1 MDKKKLYN
9 VLENFDLRLLDNPE
23 FKEDSVRE
31 EIVLPIIKSLGYSID
46 QPNQIIRSRNLLH
59 PFVSIGSQKRKIYI
73 IPDYLFEVNKK
84 PAWILDA
91 KSPTESIIKSAN
103 VEQAY
108 SYAIHSE
115 VRVKFFAL
123 CNGKEFVL
131 YSIDEVKPLLHF
143 EIRVLPLFWESLKQ
157 ILAPQNVLSKS
168 NLEFAKDLGLH
179 LKRLGFDK
187 FESLIFHQVPITNIT
202 QLDENMFTI
211 NAGSITI
218 EDTRYLGTFDFSLE
232 ILEQFVGKTPQE
244 AIDKLLTRDSNGR
257 VGIQFGDTSY
267 FVNLDCSVGEK
278 LEENDKEIFLP
289 IKINR
294 VF

>member
-1 MDKKKLYN
+1 MERRKLYN
-9 VLENFDLRLLDNPE
+9 VLENFDFKLLDNFE

-31 EIVLPIIKSLGYSID
+31 EIVLPIIKELGYSPNK
-46 QPNQIIRSRNLLH
+46 PNQIIRSRNLLH
-59 PFVSIGSQKRKIYI
+59 PFVSIGSQKKKIYI
-73 IPDYLFEVNKK
+73 IPDYLFEIDQK

-115 VRVKFFAL
+115 IRVKFFAL

-131 YSIDEVKPLLHF
+131 YTIDEIEPLLHF
-143 EIRVLPLFWESLKQ
+143 EMQALPLFWGSLKK
-157 ILAPQNVLSKS
+157 ILSPESVLTKD
-168 NLEFAKDLGLH
+168 NLEYAKDLGLH

-187 FESLIFHQVPITNIT
+187 LESLIFPQVPVTNIS
-202 QLDENMFTI
+202 QLGGNMFTI

-218 EDTRYLGTFDFSLE
+218 DKSQYVATFDFNVE
-232 ILEQFVGKTPQE
+232 ILHQFVGKIPHR
-244 AIDKLLTRDSNGR
+244 AIDKLLTIKPNERTS
-257 VGIQFGDTSY
+257 IQFADAVY
-267 FVNLDCSVGEK
+267 FVNLDCSIGEN

-289 IKINR
+289 LTINR
-294 VF
+294 VL